1 MTSSFLHC
9 LCNFKIQFSR
19 EFDLYQ
25 HHHCPCLHQKC
36 NASNYLGKFLGSS
49 KSSSKAFSAG
59 KKVHHKTSSTN
70 FHIEDF
76 HKDKIQLFYSK
87 MENYTYEFDIFQLP
101 YFLYLYPRVLFFF
114 SSFHVKN
121 IRLNS
126 AKKCGYNSRACTI
139 QGRVLLEEIR

>member
-1 MTSSFLHC
+1 
-9 LCNFKIQFSR
+9 
-19 EFDLYQ
+19 
-25 HHHCPCLHQKC
+25 
-36 NASNYLGKFLGSS
+36 
-49 KSSSKAFSAG
+49 
-59 KKVHHKTSSTN
+59 
-70 FHIEDF
+70 
-76 HKDKIQLFYSK
+76 

-139 QGRVLLEEIR
+139 QGRVLLEEIRYVKHVNIDFSVAKVNIFHILNFERKVFKTCVFANVNHTHDWIRRVSLCTAEKNLLNNKSLAFSFLDLLVNIE